1 MKCVLSCVGLILSA
15 TVVQAQTFSSGSTGA
30 DGAATCSSQGVNWQ
44 VPDSGVFNFTTVEIT
59 SCTVNFTPNHRNTP
73 VVILAQ
79 GDVVIGGS
87 TIRVNAN
94 SYIPGPGGFY
104 GGAGNQAGF
113 GPGGGAPGQ
122 PGQWI
127 GPLSLVPPIGGSGAG
142 GQDGG
147 GNFGGGGGG
156 AIVIASST
164 SIQCGGVIFAD
175 GSFSY
180 NSTVGAGAGGAI
192 RLVANSVTGTCSL
205 LARGGGVSG
214 NSNHGLIRVEAQVGG
229 LLYTGA
235 TTPSAV
241 LSVIN
246 PDVIPTSTTADL
258 TISSIGGFPVFSDA
272 GTRPGT
278 VDVVLPSALTDPIA
292 VAVQGTNIPV
302 GTAVNLNLSGSSGTT
317 YVPGTL
323 AGSFDLSTA
332 TLQVSGLDRSA
343 ESHLFV
349 FATFDVPQSAALFNP
364 EGPDHVDKVLVQAEP
379 GQPSTMA
386 FLRED
391 GSRIEPEKV
400 PTQLLAYL
408 SYPNR

>member
-1 MKCVLSCVGLILSA
+1 MRCVLSCVGLILCA
-15 TVVQAQTFSSGSTGA
+15 AIVQAQTFSSGSTGA
-30 DGAATCSSQGVNWQ
+30 DGPATCSNANVNWQ
-44 VPDSGVFNFTTVEIT
+44 VPDSGIFNFTTVSIT
-59 SCTVNFTPNHRNTP
+59 SCTVTFTPNQRNTP

-79 GDVVIGGS
+79 GDVVITGS
-87 TIRVNAN
+87 TIRVNA
-94 SYIPGPGGFY
+94 SGQIPGPGGFY
-104 GGAGNQAGF
+104 GGATNQAGF

-122 PGQWI
+122 PGQWV

-142 GQDGG
+142 GRISINGQ
-147 GNFGGGGGG
+147 GGGGGG

-164 SIQCGGVIFAD
+164 SIQCDGGSIQAD

-180 NSTVGAGAGGAI
+180 TSAPEGFGSGGAI
-192 RLVANSVTGTCSL
+192 RLVANSVTGSCNL
-205 LARGGGVSG
+205 LARG
-214 NSNHGLIRVEAQVGG
+214 NSNNPNHGIVRVEAQVGG
-229 LLYTGA
+229 LLYTGLSI
-235 TTPSAV
+235 PSAV

-246 PDVIPTSTTADL
+246 PEIIPTSTTAAL
-258 TISSIGGFPVFSDA
+258 NISSIGGFPVFSDA

-278 VDVVLPSALTDPIA
+278 VDVVLPRALTDPIA

-332 TLQVSGLDRSA
+332 TLQVSGLDRLA
-343 ESHLFV
+343 ETHLFV

-386 FLRED
+386 FLRKD

-400 PTQLLAYL
+400 PTQLLAYF